1 MDFLRVAGG
10 TAWRIALCAVPGDAA
25 YLSGSGF
32 GGLPSS
38 GGRHGLEGSAS
49 SAAPGDAAYL
59 RLEPFA
65 SSACSSIVLSL
76 FSGWPLPPRQ
86 S

>member
-25 YLSGSGF
+25 YLSGSGH
-32 GGLPSS
+32 GRLPSS
-38 GGRHGLEGSAS
+38 GGRRSLEGGAS

-65 SSACSSIVLSL
+65 GSACSSVVMYL
-76 FSGWPLPPRQ
+76 FSGRPLPSRL